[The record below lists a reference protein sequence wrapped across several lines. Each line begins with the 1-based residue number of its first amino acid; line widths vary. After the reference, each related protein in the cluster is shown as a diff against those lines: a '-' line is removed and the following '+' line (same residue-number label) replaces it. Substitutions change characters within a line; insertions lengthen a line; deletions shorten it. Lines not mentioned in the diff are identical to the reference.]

1 MLIWIL
7 IGVGLL
13 AAAMVWRVDGVDV
26 GGVPAQ
32 GGGEAGAG
40 AVPAGGVEGGE
51 AGGGGEPAD
60 PWAGELPAAVR
71 EAMGVSTYAEL
82 RDRREQDAQLVAGYQ
97 ELARAWGQAGGQGA
111 PAAAPAPAQAQPGQP
126 GGYMAWPNYQAFQ
139 AEFEANPEQA
149 DLKRMMWVMEKN
161 QAKLN
166 AGLEPAIQE
175 RIAPLVQQA
184 TQQRLQAQQSDFV
197 NRYPDAKRPEI
208 VGDRS
213 PVGRWMTQNESWL
226 RELADS
232 NPSVNVY
239 EIAFKTGDYDRLRGE
254 LEALKKT
261 AGSARAMAGVT
272 RTNVGGATI
281 PGRPKTHAEA
291 IMRAVEDLRARGQEV
306 PQEMLDMALKAQQ
319 MAS

>member
-1 MLIWIL
+1 M
-7 IGVGLL
+7 GVGLL

-26 GGVPAQ
+26 GGVPAGAGGSEAQ
-32 GGGEAGAG
+32 GMSTGIAGA
-40 AVPAGGVEGGE
+40 EGGE
-51 AGGGGEPAD
+51 AAGGGEPAD
-60 PWAGELPAAVR
+60 PWSAELPAAVR
-71 EAMGVSTYAEL
+71 ESLGVSTYAEL
-82 RDRREQDAQLVAGYQ
+82 RDRREQDQQLVAGYQ

-111 PAAAPAPAQAQPGQP
+111 PAAAAQAPAQQQQQGQP
-126 GGYMAWPNYQAFQ
+126 GGYMAWPSYQAFQ
-139 AEFEANPEQA
+139 AEFQANPEQA

-161 QAKLN
+161 QEKLN
-166 AGLEPAIQE
+166 KGLEPAIQQ

-197 NRYPDAKRPEI
+197 NRYPDAKRAEI

-232 NPSVNVY
+232 NPNVNVY
-239 EIAFKTGDYDRLRGE
+239 EIAFKTGDYDRLKGE

-281 PGRPKTHAEA
+281 PGRPKSHAEA
-291 IMRAVEDLRARGQEV
+291 IMRAVEDLRAKGQDV
-306 PQEMLDMALKAQQ
+306 PQEMLDMALRAQQ